1 MTSGKEAPFWDHVRE
16 LGTRLKRILIAVFVT
31 TIFMMV
37 FPADPVALITN
48 PIQFL
53 EMYEPI
59 IARILALVNDYVLP
73 EGVKLIAGEL
83 SSPFEIWIVASM
95 LLGLLVS
102 MPVVGYEIY
111 AFVNPAFY
119 PHERRLI
126 YPFLTAFI
134 VLFFVGVAF
143 ALLFV
148 LPALMKFLVL
158 FAVMFKIEATVTAI
172 SFYTMV
178 FFTALATGIVFTF
191 PVVLI
196 LLIRFGIVG
205 TAPFKKYRRYIY
217 IFMYIIVAFITPDGG
232 VAGNFI
238 LFIPLVVMFEIA
250 LLIGRRYEK
259 QRFREL
265 YGELKCKFCGA
276 EVSPDDVFCPKCDRA
291 LK

>member
-1 MTSGKEAPFWDHVRE
+1 M
-16 LGTRLKRILIAVFVT
+16 RLKRILIAVFVV

-37 FPADPVALITN
+37 FPADPIALVVN

-53 EMYEPI
+53 EVYEPI
-59 IARILALVNDYVLP
+59 IARVLASINEYMLP

-83 SSPFEIWIVASM
+83 SSPFEIWIVASILFGF
-95 LLGLLVS
+95 LLS
-102 MPVVGYEIY
+102 MPIVGYEIY

-134 VLFFVGVAF
+134 SLFFVGVAF
-143 ALLFV
+143 ALFLV
-148 LPALMKFLVL
+148 LPALMRFLVM
-158 FAVMFKIEATVTAI
+158 FAVMFKIEAIVTAM

-205 TAPFKKYRRYIY
+205 TRPFKKYRRYIY
-217 IFMYIIVAFITPDGG
+217 IFMYIVVALITPDGG

-238 LFIPLVVMFEIA
+238 LLIPLVVMFEVA
-250 LLIGRRYEK
+250 LLIGKRYEK
-259 QRFREL
+259 KRLIEL

-276 EVSPDDVFCPKCDRA
+276 DVSPDDAFCPKCDRA

>member
-1 MTSGKEAPFWDHVRE
+1 MA
-16 LGTRLKRILIAVFVT
+16 TRLKHILIAVFALTV
-31 TIFMMV
+31 FMMV
-37 FPADPVALITN
+37 FPADPMSLITN

-53 EMYEPI
+53 EAYEPI
-59 IARILALVNDYVLP
+59 IARVIASINEYILP

-83 SSPFEIWIVASM
+83 SSPFEIWIVAS
-95 LLGLLVS
+95 LLFGFLLS
-102 MPVVGYEIY
+102 MPLVGYEIY

-126 YPFLTAFI
+126 YPFMTAF
-134 VLFFVGVAF
+134 VTLFFVGVAF
-143 ALLFV
+143 AYFFV
-148 LPALMKFLVL
+148 LPALMRFLVI
-158 FAVMFKIEATVTAI
+158 FAVMFKIEATITAM

-191 PVVLI
+191 PVVLV
-196 LLIRFGIVG
+196 LLVRFGIVG

-217 IFMYIIVAFITPDGG
+217 VFMYIIVAIITPDGG

-238 LFIPLVVMFEIA
+238 LFIPLVAMFEVALVIA
-250 LLIGRRYEK
+250 RRYEK
-259 QRFREL
+259 RRLLEL

-276 EVSPDDVFCPKCDRA
+276 DISPDDVFCPKCERS

>member
-1 MTSGKEAPFWDHVRE
+1 MSSKEAPFWDHVRE
-16 LGTRLKRILIAVFVT
+16 LGMRLKRILIAVFAA

-37 FPADPVALITN
+37 FPADPVALIAN

-59 IARILALVNDYVLP
+59 VARVLTLVNGYILP

-83 SSPFEIWIVASM
+83 SSPFEIWIVASI
-95 LLGLLVS
+95 LLGLLLS

-134 VLFFVGVAF
+134 TLFFVGVAF
-143 ALLFV
+143 ALFFV
-148 LPALMKFLVL
+148 LPALMRFLL
-158 FAVMFKIEATVTAI
+158 IFAVMFKIEATITAI

-178 FFTALATGIVFTF
+178 FFTALASGMVFTF
-191 PVVLI
+191 PVILI
-196 LLIRFGIVG
+196 LLIRVGIVR
-205 TAPFKKYRRYIY
+205 TAPFKKYRGYIY
-217 IFMYIIVAFITPDGG
+217 AFMYIVAAFITPDGG
-232 VAGNFI
+232 IVADFI
-238 LFIPLVVMFEIA
+238 LFIPLAVMFEVA
-250 LLIGRRYEK
+250 LIIGRRYEK
-259 QRFREL
+259 QRFKEL

-276 EVSPDDVFCPKCDRA
+276 EISPDDVFCPKCNRA

>member
-1 MTSGKEAPFWDHVRE
+1 
-16 LGTRLKRILIAVFVT
+16 
-31 TIFMMV
+31 MMV
-37 FPADPVALITN
+37 FPADPVALVAN

-53 EMYEPI
+53 EIYEPI
-59 IARILALVNDYVLP
+59 IARVLASINDYMLP
-73 EGVKLIAGEL
+73 KGVKLIAGEL
-83 SSPFEIWIVASM
+83 SSPFEIWIVASI
-95 LLGLLVS
+95 LFGLLLS

-126 YPFLTAFI
+126 YPFLTAFV

-143 ALLFV
+143 ALFLV
-148 LPALMKFLVL
+148 LPALMKFLVI
-158 FAVMFKIEATVTAI
+158 FAMMFKIEATVTAI

-196 LLIRFGIVG
+196 LLIRFGIVR
-205 TAPFKKYRRYIY
+205 TASFKKYRRYVY
-217 IFMYIIVAFITPDGG
+217 ILMYIVVAFITPDGG

-238 LFIPLVVMFEIA
+238 LFIPLIMMYEIA

-259 QRFREL
+259 QRFKEL

-276 EVSPDDVFCPKCDRA
+276 DISPDDVFCPKCDRA
-291 LK
+291 LR

>member
-1 MTSGKEAPFWDHVRE
+1 MIAV
-16 LGTRLKRILIAVFVT
+16 LIA

-37 FPADPVALITN
+37 FPADPVTLVTN
-48 PIQFL
+48 PVQFL

-59 IARILALVNDYVLP
+59 IARVLASINDYILP

-83 SSPFEIWIVASM
+83 SSPFEIWIVASI
-95 LLGLLVS
+95 LLGLLIS

-126 YPFLTAFI
+126 YPFLAAFI

-143 ALLFV
+143 ALFLV
-148 LPALMKFLVL
+148 LPALMRFLL
-158 FAVMFKIEATVTAI
+158 IFALMFKIEATVTAM

-178 FFTALATGIVFTF
+178 FFTALATGMVFTF

-205 TAPFKKYRRYIY
+205 TAPFKKYRRYVY
-217 IFMYIIVAFITPDGG
+217 IFMYIIVALITPDGG

-238 LFIPLVVMFEIA
+238 LFIPLILMFEVA
-250 LLIGRRYEK
+250 LFIGRRYEK
-259 QRFREL
+259 QRFKEL

-276 EVSPDDVFCPKCDRA
+276 NISPDDVFCPKCERA

>member
-1 MTSGKEAPFWDHVRE
+1 MSSKEAPFWDHVRE
-16 LGTRLKRILIAVFVT
+16 LGMRLKRILIAVFAA

-37 FPADPVALITN
+37 FPADPVALIAN

-59 IARILALVNDYVLP
+59 VARVLTLVNGYILP

-83 SSPFEIWIVASM
+83 SSPFEIWIVASI
-95 LLGLLVS
+95 LIGLLLS

-134 VLFFVGVAF
+134 TLFFVGVAF
-143 ALLFV
+143 ALFFV
-148 LPALMKFLVL
+148 LPALMRFLL
-158 FAVMFKIEATVTAI
+158 IFAVMFKIEATITAI

-178 FFTALATGIVFTF
+178 FFTALATGMVFTF
-191 PVVLI
+191 PVILI
-196 LLIRFGIVG
+196 LLIRVGIVG
-205 TAPFKKYRRYIY
+205 TAPFKKYRGYIY
-217 IFMYIIVAFITPDGG
+217 AFMYIIVAFITPDGG
-232 VAGNFI
+232 IAGNFI
-238 LFIPLVVMFEIA
+238 LFIPLVVMFEVA
-250 LLIGRRYEK
+250 LIIGRRYEK
-259 QRFREL
+259 QRFKEL

-276 EVSPDDVFCPKCDRA
+276 EISPDDVFCPKCNRA

>member
-1 MTSGKEAPFWDHVRE
+1 MSSKEVPFWDHVRE
-16 LGTRLKRILIAVFVT
+16 LGMRLKRILIAVFAA

-37 FPADPVALITN
+37 FPADPVALIAN

-59 IARILALVNDYVLP
+59 VARVLTLVNGYILP

-83 SSPFEIWIVASM
+83 SSPFEIWIVASI
-95 LLGLLVS
+95 LIGLLLS

-134 VLFFVGVAF
+134 TLFFVGVAF
-143 ALLFV
+143 ALFFV
-148 LPALMKFLVL
+148 LPALMRFLL
-158 FAVMFKIEATVTAI
+158 IFAVMFKIEATITAI

-178 FFTALATGIVFTF
+178 FFTALASGMVFTF
-191 PVVLI
+191 PVILI
-196 LLIRFGIVG
+196 LLIRVGIVG
-205 TAPFKKYRRYIY
+205 TAPFKKYRGYIY
-217 IFMYIIVAFITPDGG
+217 AFMYIVVAFITPDGG
-232 VAGNFI
+232 IAGNFI
-238 LFIPLVVMFEIA
+238 LFIPLVVMFEVA
-250 LLIGRRYEK
+250 LIIGRRYEK
-259 QRFREL
+259 QRFKEL

-276 EVSPDDVFCPKCDRA
+276 EISPDDVFCPKCNRA

>member
-1 MTSGKEAPFWDHVRE
+1 MSSKEAPFWDHVRE
-16 LGTRLKRILIAVFVT
+16 LGMRLKRILIAVFAA

-37 FPADPVALITN
+37 FPADPVALIAN

-59 IARILALVNDYVLP
+59 VARVLTLVNGYILP

-83 SSPFEIWIVASM
+83 SSPFEIWIVASI
-95 LLGLLVS
+95 LIGLLLS

-134 VLFFVGVAF
+134 TLFFVGVAF
-143 ALLFV
+143 ALFFV
-148 LPALMKFLVL
+148 LPALMRFLL
-158 FAVMFKIEATVTAI
+158 IFAVMFKIEATITAI

-178 FFTALATGIVFTF
+178 FFTALATGMVFTF
-191 PVVLI
+191 PVILI
-196 LLIRFGIVG
+196 LLIRVGIVG

-217 IFMYIIVAFITPDGG
+217 AFMYIVVAFITPDGG
-232 VAGNFI
+232 IAGDFI
-238 LFIPLVVMFEIA
+238 LFIPLVVMFEVA
-250 LLIGRRYEK
+250 LIIGRRYEK
-259 QRFREL
+259 QRFKEL

-276 EVSPDDVFCPKCDRA
+276 EISPDDVFCPKCNRA

>member
-1 MTSGKEAPFWDHVRE
+1 MSSKEAPFWDHVRE
-16 LGTRLKRILIAVFVT
+16 LGMRLKRILIAVFAA

-37 FPADPVALITN
+37 FPADPVALIAN

-59 IARILALVNDYVLP
+59 VARVLTLVNSYILP

-83 SSPFEIWIVASM
+83 SSPFEIWIVASI
-95 LLGLLVS
+95 LIGLLLS

-134 VLFFVGVAF
+134 TLFFVGVAF
-143 ALLFV
+143 ALFFV
-148 LPALMKFLVL
+148 LPALMRFLL
-158 FAVMFKIEATVTAI
+158 IFAVMFKIEATITAI

-178 FFTALATGIVFTF
+178 FFTALATGMVFTF
-191 PVVLI
+191 PVILI
-196 LLIRFGIVG
+196 LLIRVGIVG
-205 TAPFKKYRRYIY
+205 TAPFKKYRGYIY
-217 IFMYIIVAFITPDGG
+217 AFMYIVVAFITPDGG
-232 VAGNFI
+232 IAGNFI
-238 LFIPLVVMFEIA
+238 LFIPLVVMFEVA
-250 LLIGRRYEK
+250 LIIGRRYEK
-259 QRFREL
+259 QRFKEL

-276 EVSPDDVFCPKCDRA
+276 EISPDDVFCPKCNRA

>member
-1 MTSGKEAPFWDHVRE
+1 MPFWDHVRE
-16 LGTRLKRILIAVFVT
+16 LATRLKHILIAVFALTV
-31 TIFMMV
+31 FMMV
-37 FPADPVALITN
+37 FPADPMSLITN

-53 EMYEPI
+53 EAYEPI
-59 IARILALVNDYVLP
+59 IARVIASINEYILP

-83 SSPFEIWIVASM
+83 SSPFEIWIVAS
-95 LLGLLVS
+95 LLFGFLLS
-102 MPVVGYEIY
+102 MPLVGYEIY

-126 YPFLTAFI
+126 YPFMTAF
-134 VLFFVGVAF
+134 VTLFFVGVAF
-143 ALLFV
+143 AYFFV
-148 LPALMKFLVL
+148 LPALMRFLVI
-158 FAVMFKIEATVTAI
+158 FAVMFKIEATITAM

-191 PVVLI
+191 PVVLV
-196 LLIRFGIVG
+196 LLVRFGIVG

-217 IFMYIIVAFITPDGG
+217 VFMYIIVAIITPDGG

-238 LFIPLVVMFEIA
+238 LFIPLVAMFEVALVIA
-250 LLIGRRYEK
+250 RRYE
-259 QRFREL
+259 RRRLLEL

-276 EVSPDDVFCPKCDRA
+276 DISPDDVFCPKCERS